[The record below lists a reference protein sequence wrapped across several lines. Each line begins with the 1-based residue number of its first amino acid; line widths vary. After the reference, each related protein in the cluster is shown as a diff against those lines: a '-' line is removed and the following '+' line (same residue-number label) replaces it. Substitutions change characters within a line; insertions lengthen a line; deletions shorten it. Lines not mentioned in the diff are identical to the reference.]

1 MLEIRDSSSDLI
13 SLEGTTVND
22 KTGNQITMLDDEE
35 LEPVTGGSGEP
46 IVPGAQR
53 GPGPSPRSQTG
64 GIPAPVPSVS
74 SASFG
79 LACWKS
85 ANMEHVF
92 VINERGDEVCIYCGA
107 ARPLLL

>member
-1 MLEIRDSSSDLI
+1 MLEIRDSPSDLI
-13 SLEGTTVND
+13 SLEEISVND
-22 KTGNQITMLDDEE
+22 KKGRQDTMLDDEE

-53 GPGPSPRSQTG
+53 GPGPSPRSQAG

-85 ANMEHVF
+85 DTIEHVF
-92 VINERGDEVCIYCGA
+92 VINERGEEVCKYCGA